1 MILRGPLP
9 AGLDERVD
17 REFAKTAMM
26 QSLVPLALAATVSG
40 PGPEVRT
47 YDGAAGD
54 LTVATPS
61 VERAEIR
68 VDGRLDDAGW
78 QSAALLHSFTQY
90 EPVEGTP
97 ASQRTEVL
105 VLVDAEAIYFGIR
118 AYDTKPAGIRAT
130 LAERDGFSR
139 SDDYVRLVLDTFN
152 DRRRAYV
159 FTVNPLGVQHD
170 GVWNEGGDSGSRRGG
185 FGSPIDDNPDFLWE
199 SDAHIVAEGY
209 VAEVR
214 IPFKT
219 LRFPDAET
227 QDWGLQI
234 IRKIQR
240 TGFESS
246 WAPITQNTANRLAQS
261 GRLTDLRNLDP
272 GLFMEINPVITGTRF
287 GSYDDDAGRFV
298 HGDLDGDF
306 GLNFTYGLTSNL
318 TLDATYNP
326 DFSQVEADAGQI
338 SVNERFAL
346 FFPEKRPFFLEGTE
360 IFGMPKQV
368 VYTRSIANPIAGAKL
383 TGKVGSLNVGYLGAV
398 DESFDAG
405 GGNTAVNLVR
415 VRKDLGTSST
425 VGAVYADRTAG
436 GDDYNRVA
444 GADARLVMARRYTL
458 VLMGA
463 ASRTETPE
471 DLGVGNTGGLLSAR
485 IERAGRTFAFN
496 AEIEDTDAD
505 FDAGSGF
512 FRRVGDT
519 QVQSRI
525 SYNWFGRPGSM
536 VEQVGPS
543 VELQGY
549 WDHDDFWAGRGFEE
563 AQAQAGWRVSFRNNV
578 TLWGQHSLTRFSFDP
593 EAYDGLFVQTAAD
606 AFVPFR
612 PDQSLFAGLGSTT
625 LSLWVNTWER
635 VRGNVRATWSE
646 TPIFDRG
653 VAIEPVS
660 SFSANLSLNLYPLR
674 ALQAEVGLRH
684 STLTRSDGSEY
695 STATIP
701 RVRAQYQFSRSFF
714 IRGIVEY
721 SNQER
726 AGLLD
731 PGTALPLAR
740 CSDGVCSL
748 RDGSDA
754 HDFHVE
760 GLVTYEPSPGTVFY
774 VGYTREMEDSE
785 AFRFRGVR
793 PTADGLFVKLS
804 YRFRM

>member
-1 MILRGPLP
+1 VEWEI
-9 AGLDERVD
+9 
-17 REFAKTAMM
+17 AKTAMV
-26 QSLVPLALAATVSG
+26 QILLPWALAATVTG
-40 PGPEVRT
+40 PAPEVRT
-47 YDGAAGD
+47 YDGSAGD
-54 LTVATPS
+54 LTVATPA
-61 VERAEIR
+61 VDRAEIR
-68 VDGRLDDAGW
+68 VDGRLDDMAW

-118 AYDTKPAGIRAT
+118 AYDTDPAGIRAT
-130 LAERDGFSR
+130 LAERDGFDR

-170 GVWNEGGDSGSRRGG
+170 GVWNEGGGSGSRRGG
-185 FGSPIDDNPDFLWE
+185 HGSPIDDNPDFLWE

-219 LRFPDAET
+219 LRFPDADT
-227 QDWGLQI
+227 QDWGLQV

-261 GRLTDLRNLDP
+261 GMLTGLRDLDP
-272 GLFMEINPVITGTRF
+272 GLFLELNPVVTGNRF
-287 GSYDDDAGRFV
+287 GSFDSDAGRLV
-298 HGDLDGDF
+298 HGDPSGDF
-306 GLNFTYGLTSNL
+306 GMNVTYGVTSNL
-318 TLDATYNP
+318 TLDGTYNP

-360 IFGMPKQV
+360 IFGMPKQL
-368 VYTRSIANPIAGAKL
+368 VYTRSIANPIGGAKL
-383 TGKVGSLNVGYLGAV
+383 TGKVGSFNVGYLGAV

-405 GGNTAVNLVR
+405 EDNTVVNLVR
-415 VRKDLGTSST
+415 IRKDLGTSST
-425 VGAVYADRTAG
+425 VGAVYTDRTAG

-444 GADARLVMARRYTL
+444 GADARLVVARRYTL
-458 VLMGA
+458 TLMGA
-463 ASRTETPE
+463 ASRTEKPD
-471 DLGVGNTGGLLSAR
+471 DLGQAAAGSLVSAR
-485 IERAGRTFAFN
+485 IERAGRAFTFN

-512 FRRVGDT
+512 IRRVGDT
-519 QVQSRI
+519 QIQSSI
-525 SYNWFGRPGSM
+525 GYNWFGRPGSL

-543 VELQGY
+543 VELHGY

-563 AQAQAGWRVSFRNNV
+563 AQAQAGWRVSFRNNL
-578 TLWGQHSLTRFSFDP
+578 TLWGQHSLTRFSFEP
-593 EAYDGLFVQTAAD
+593 EAYEGLFVQTDTDDFA
-606 AFVPFR
+606 PFR
-612 PDQSLFAGLGSTT
+612 PDQSLFASLGSTT
-625 LSLWVNTWER
+625 ISLWVNTWER
-635 VRGNVRATWSE
+635 VRGNIRATWSE
-646 TPIFDRG
+646 TPIFDGG
-653 VAIEPVS
+653 VGVEPVS
-660 SFSANLSLNLYPLR
+660 SFSGSLSLNLYPLR

-684 STLTRSDGSEY
+684 STLSRRDGSDY

-726 AGLLD
+726 GGLLD
-731 PGTALPLAR
+731 PETALPLAE

-774 VGYTREMEDSE
+774 VGYTREMEDSD
-785 AFRFRGVR
+785 AFRFREVR